1 MPVKAISQHIDQFRN
16 QREAF
21 FLSSKKSSLVE
32 SLKRKPYRRCEVTRL
47 WTAQRTGNLFGE
59 LTQKPTSWHSYKPH
73 TAMAEVGT
81 SAPESAPPL
90 RAEHQFRSG
99 MQRAEHAKKNGAE

>member
-1 MPVKAISQHIDQFRN
+1 MSALSDKMSVIVGNGAICAAVVVLLKNNFDYCGTL
-16 QREAF
+16 
-21 FLSSKKSSLVE
+21 LS
-32 SLKRKPYRRCEVTRL
+32 
-47 WTAQRTGNLFGE
+47 
-59 LTQKPTSWHSYKPH
+59 
-73 TAMAEVGT
+73 EVGT

>member
-1 MPVKAISQHIDQFRN
+1 MLPGYWGD
-16 QREAF
+16 AF
-21 FLSSKKSSLVE
+21 
-32 SLKRKPYRRCEVTRL
+32 P
-47 WTAQRTGNLFGE
+47 W
-59 LTQKPTSWHSYKPH
+59 
-73 TAMAEVGT
+73 AEVGT

>member
-1 MPVKAISQHIDQFRN
+1 MFLRN
-16 QREAF
+16 S
-21 FLSSKKSSLVE
+21 LSSFSSF
-32 SLKRKPYRRCEVTRL
+32 S
-47 WTAQRTGNLFGE
+47 FGS
-59 LTQKPTSWHSYKPH
+59 QP
-73 TAMAEVGT
+73 EVGT